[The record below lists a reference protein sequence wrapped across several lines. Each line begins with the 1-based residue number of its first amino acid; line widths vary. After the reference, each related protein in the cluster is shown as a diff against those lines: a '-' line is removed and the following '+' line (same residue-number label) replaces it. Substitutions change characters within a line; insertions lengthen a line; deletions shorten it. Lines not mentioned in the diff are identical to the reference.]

1 MDRFDEFKGKKRWEK
16 YRWHM
21 LKPWFWPAEIRW
33 VLYHGSPLAM
43 FSRLPGWW
51 AIQPDMLIGIIR
63 RPKPGMYLT
72 WNRGIGIYL
81 TRMMKQPKDIH
92 LWVWP
97 CLLRFRMK
105 AAIQEFAPHPKSMLL
120 GHVRINACHKLPW
133 VCTCLCICMY
143 NYIYILFMGQRVYVY
158 MYVSIFFTSV
168 QRLPS
173 GSPSRVC
180 WRSWVG
186 GKGKA

>member
-1 MDRFDEFKGKKRWEK
+1 
-16 YRWHM
+16 M

-63 RPKPGMYLT
+63 RPKAGMYLT

-105 AAIQEFAPHPKSMLL
+105 AAIQEFAPDPKSMLL
-120 GHVRINACHKLPW
+120 GNVRINTCHKLPW

-143 NYIYILFMGQRVYVY
+143 NYIYIY
-158 MYVSIFFTSV
+158 
-168 QRLPS
+168 
-173 GSPSRVC
+173 C
-180 WRSWVG
+180 SWVNACMYTCMWVFFCICPAFAKWVPQPSMLKIMG
-186 GKGKA
+186 RRQRQSLRNWWAWISADCSRHGDGR

>member
-1 MDRFDEFKGKKRWEK
+1 
-16 YRWHM
+16 
-21 LKPWFWPAEIRW
+21 
-33 VLYHGSPLAM
+33 
-43 FSRLPGWW
+43 
-51 AIQPDMLIGIIR
+51 MLIGIIR

-72 WNRGIGIYL
+72 WNPGIGIYL

-143 NYIYILFMGQRVYVY
+143 NYIYIYIVHGSARVCIHVCEYFFYICPAFAKWVPQPSMLKIMGRRQRQSLRRTAAKL
-158 MYVSIFFTSV
+158 VSKNFRRLLKTWRQSIVDIHF
-168 QRLPS
+168 LPS
-173 GSPSRVC
+173 SF
-180 WRSWVG
+180 
-186 GKGKA
+186 